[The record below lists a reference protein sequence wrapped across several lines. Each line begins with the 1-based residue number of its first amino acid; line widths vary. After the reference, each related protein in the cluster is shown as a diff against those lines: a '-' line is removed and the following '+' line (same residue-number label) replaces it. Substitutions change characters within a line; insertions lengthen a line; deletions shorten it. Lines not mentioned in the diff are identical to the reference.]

1 MRNLTLAE
9 LRDFYWTHE
18 NLTEWYFEDPTINKE
33 DLKQI
38 DRDINRT
45 FPHSSYFYAYE
56 SKVKHRGLKTMHDV
70 LTMFVKFDSIE
81 QKCGYVQGMNF
92 IAGEFCYHASAEYSF
107 CMFIKM
113 MQKYQIIDNYKMGF
127 EGVR

>member
-1 MRNLTLAE
+1 
-9 LRDFYWTHE
+9 
-18 NLTEWYFEDPTINKE
+18 
-33 DLKQI
+33 
-38 DRDINRT
+38 
-45 FPHSSYFYAYE
+45 
-56 SKVKHRGLKTMHDV
+56 MHDV